1 MSTDYK
7 NLFNKQKDYS
17 NLFSDSQKQT
27 KQESNM
33 SYKNI
38 FGNSVSVP
46 EVTKIKSLFP
56 EKQIDARVK
65 DIQTIDAKIS
75 THAVISWIDNFD
87 NNFKKL
93 TTINQEV
100 SQCELDLAME
110 FTSGRLQVQT
120 LFNDIKQAVSKL
132 KGPQKKPGLLS
143 RILGSNEEFKL
154 TQEIITEV
162 IQEIKLN
169 LEQFK
174 NKAKY
179 NTSMFLKSEMRSIEA
194 KILDLKSDLECAI
207 VAATYMINSD
217 DFKGTVR
224 LEKLKQVSGLIN
236 ISELQLKNTYQ
247 LLEKDL
253 EAYENLK
260 NMTIPFLYAK
270 IQTLMSSTL
279 DSEALN
285 VINDI
290 DKL

>member
-7 NLFNKQKDYS
+7 NLFNKKKDYS
-17 NLFSDSQKQT
+17 NLFSDKQKQT
-27 KQESNM
+27 RQESNM

-46 EVTKIKSLFP
+46 EVTKIKSVFP
-56 EKQIDARVK
+56 EKQIDPRVK
-65 DIQTIDAKIS
+65 DIQAINAKIS
-75 THAVISWIDNFD
+75 TQAVISWLDNFD
-87 NNFKKL
+87 SNFKKF

-100 SQCELDLAME
+100 SQRELDLAMG
-110 FTSGRLQVQT
+110 FTNGRLQVQT
-120 LFNDIKQAVSKL
+120 LFNDIKQTVSKL

-143 RILGSNEEFKL
+143 RILGSNGEFKL

-162 IQEIKLN
+162 IQEIKLKMD
-169 LEQFK
+169 QFK

-179 NTSMFLKSEMRSIEA
+179 NTSMFLKSEMRSIEV

-207 VAATYMINSD
+207 VATTYMINND
-217 DFKGTVR
+217 DFKGTIR

-279 DSEALN
+279 DSEVLN
-285 VINDI
+285 VIDDI